1 MTKGTQF
8 SLWVTRQ
15 LTGLSTYGWQIG
27 SSEVA
32 VAVYIHLGK
41 WQSKLSGSHIA
52 STSITGGLFA

>member
-1 MTKGTQF
+1 
-8 SLWVTRQ
+8 
-15 LTGLSTYGWQIG
+15 
-27 SSEVA
+27 VA